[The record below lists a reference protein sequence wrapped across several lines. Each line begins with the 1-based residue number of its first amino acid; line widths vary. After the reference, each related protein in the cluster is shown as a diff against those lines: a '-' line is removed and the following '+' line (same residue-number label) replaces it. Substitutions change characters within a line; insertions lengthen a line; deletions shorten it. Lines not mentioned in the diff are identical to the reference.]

1 MTRALCLLLASTV
14 LACAAGESS
23 VLEDDE
29 GPGVGG
35 AGGMIGEGGMGAGF
49 NVGGGSGGNVN
60 ENAEVYGH
68 SPDTLYKLDPI
79 TKQVTVVGDFQGCD
93 DVIDLAIDK
102 DGNVLATSFDGLFRV
117 DKTNAQCT
125 LIAMGTYPNSLSFVP
140 EGTVDPTQEALVGYN
155 VTDYVRINTVTGAM
169 VTLNAGAIQGGY
181 ESSGDIVSVIGG
193 GTYLTIKGAG
203 CDDCLVEVDPA
214 TGAIL
219 APPTAAG
226 ASQIFGLAYWGG
238 SAYAFT
244 NNGQLFELVFNG
256 ATVSTQPI
264 AIPGAPS
271 GLQFWGAGS
280 STNVPIT
287 PPE

>member
-1 MTRALCLLLASTV
+1 MTRTLWFLLVSTL

-23 VLEDDE
+23 ELTDDDD
-29 GPGVGG
+29 PSTGG
-35 AGGMIGEGGMGAGF
+35 AGGSLGQGGMGAGF
-49 NVGGGSGGNVN
+49 NVGGGSGGDPN

-79 TKQVTVVGDFQGCD
+79 TKQVTVVGAFNGCS

-102 DGNVLATSFDGLFRV
+102 DGNVIATAFDGLYRIN
-117 DKTNAQCT
+117 KLNADCT
-125 LIAMGTYPNSLSFVP
+125 VIASGTYPNSLSFVP
-140 EGTVDPTQEALVGYN
+140 EGTVDPSQEALVGYN
-155 VTDYVRINTVTGAM
+155 VTDYVRINTTTGAM
-169 VTLNAGAIQGGY
+169 VTINAGAISGGF
-181 ESSGDIVSVIGG
+181 ESSGDVVSVING

-203 CDDCLVEVDPA
+203 CDDCLVQVDPT
-214 TGAIL
+214 TGTIL
-219 APPTAAG
+219 QHYGTAG

-244 NNGQLFELVFNG
+244 NDGLLFELVFNG
-256 ATVSTQPI
+256 AMVTSEPI
-264 AIPGAPS
+264 YIQGAPS

-280 STNVPIT
+280 STNVPLT